1 MKLTKRGVTVGRK
14 TGTKAS
20 MTAVAIALG
29 TAALCAGGAA
39 AAAEPKLGI
48 VYDAGGKFDKSF
60 NQSAFEGA
68 NRFKTET
75 HIPFI
80 EAQVNSDTQAEQ
92 TLRSLARKKLDL
104 IAAIGFSQ
112 TQAVQKVAQE
122 FPNVRFVLID
132 GVAKGD
138 NVNSVIFKEEEGSY
152 LVGLAGA
159 MASKTGKLGFV
170 GGMDIPLIR
179 AFACGYGQGARAINP
194 KAEVVQNM
202 VGTTS
207 AAWNDPAKGGELA
220 RAQFE
225 RGVDVVFAVAGGS
238 GMGTLQTAKT
248 KGKLAIGVDSNQNYL
263 HPGTMLTSMVKR
275 VDGAIYDVFMQQKNG
290 TWKPGVTARGL
301 KEGGVDWAL
310 DKDNRA
316 LVTPAME
323 KRVNEAKANIISGK
337 VKVIDYRTAN
347 SCPV

>member
-1 MKLTKRGVTVGRK
+1 MKLKQLSVTIV
-14 TGTKAS
+14 
-20 MTAVAIALG
+20 
-29 TAALCAGGAA
+29 ALCVAAGAA
-39 AAAEPKLGI
+39 AADPKLGI

-68 NRFKTET
+68 ERFRKET
-75 HIPFI
+75 GIKYI
-80 EAQVNSDTQAEQ
+80 EAQASSDTQAEQ
-92 TLRSLARKKLDL
+92 VLRGLARKKLDL
-104 IAAIGFSQ
+104 IIGVGFSQ
-112 TQAVQKVAQE
+112 TQAVQKVAHE
-122 FPNVRFVLID
+122 FPQVHFVIID
-132 GVAKGD
+132 SIAKGD
-138 NVNSVIFKEEEGSY
+138 NVNSVMFREEEGSY
-152 LVGLAGA
+152 LVGVAAA
-159 MASKTGKLGFV
+159 MASKSKKIGFV

-179 AFACGYGQGARAINP
+179 AFACGYSQGAKAIDP
-194 KAEVVQNM
+194 KIETVQNM

-238 GMGTLQTAKT
+238 GMGTLQTAKE

-263 HPGTMLTSMVKR
+263 HPGTMLTSMVKQ
-275 VDGAIYDVFMQQKNG
+275 VGNAVYESFTQMKNG
-290 TWKPGVTARGL
+290 TWKAGITYKGL

-316 LVTPAME
+316 VVTKEIE
-323 KRVNEAKANIISGK
+323 KRVNEAKSNIINGK
-337 VKVIDYRTAN
+337 IKVIDYRVAS